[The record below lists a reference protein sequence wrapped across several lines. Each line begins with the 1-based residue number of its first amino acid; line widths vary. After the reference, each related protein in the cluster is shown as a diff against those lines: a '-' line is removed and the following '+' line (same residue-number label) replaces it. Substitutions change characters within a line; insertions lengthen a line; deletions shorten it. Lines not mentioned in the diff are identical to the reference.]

1 MKTKAEI
8 VASIKNKLENKLTN
22 IITNFVDELV
32 DAVDADAHDEY
43 SETISKAG
51 LGRRKKYAETE
62 EVMSETGMSLEEI
75 RLWNAYSDGY
85 NARGEALKVRL
96 KGIEPVPEPEEE
108 VVVPVVTPEVL
119 DIPQPEPVV
128 IPEPTPEPTPEPVPV
143 EPAP

>member
-1 MKTKAEI
+1 MKTKAQI
-8 VASIKNKLENKLTN
+8 VASIKNKLENKLNN

-43 SETISKAG
+43 SDTISKAG

-75 RLWNAYSDGY
+75 RLFNAYSDGY

-96 KGIEPVPEPEEE
+96 KGI
-108 VVVPVVTPEVL
+108 
-119 DIPQPEPVV
+119 
-128 IPEPTPEPTPEPVPV
+128 
-143 EPAP
+143 